1 MSATVLLT
9 GASGF
14 VGSRLAASLGSAC
27 RGLVRRP
34 PAGDVSWHVVVGD
47 LLEPEG
53 WTSSLAGI
61 ETVVHL
67 AALTG
72 KAPAREHQRVNADG
86 TSRLIEACREQG
98 VPRLIFVSTIAV
110 KFPDVRR
117 YPYAEAKK
125 RAEGIV
131 RRSGLDY
138 VIVRPTIVLG
148 AGSPILE
155 ALRRLAS
162 LPLMP
167 IFGDGRTLVQPVH
180 VDDLIRTLERVLRDT
195 SFDGSVVE
203 VGGPQRLSIEDLLRR
218 IRGRVNC
225 KVGPAV
231 HLPMGLLL
239 PLLAFGET
247 VAFGA
252 MPFTVGQMATFRFDG
267 TAEDDEPRGDNT
279 MRDVNSMIAGGA
291 P

>member
-9 GASGF
+9 GATGF
-14 VGSRLAASLGSAC
+14 VGSRLAANLGAAC

-34 PAGDVSWHVVVGD
+34 PDGNVSWHPVVGN

-53 WTSSLAGI
+53 WASSLTGI
-61 ETVVHL
+61 KTVVHL

-72 KAPAREHQRVNADG
+72 KAPAREHQLVNADG
-86 TSRLIEACREQG
+86 TSRLVEACREQG
-98 VPRLIFVSTIAV
+98 VTRLIFVSTIAV

-125 RAEGIV
+125 KAEGIV
-131 RRSGLDY
+131 RHSGLDY
-138 VIVRPTIVLG
+138 VIVRPTMVLG
-148 AGSPILE
+148 TGSPVLE

-162 LPLMP
+162 LPVMP
-167 IFGDGRTLVQPVH
+167 VFGDGRTLVQPVH
-180 VDDLIRTLERVLRDT
+180 VDDLIRTFKRVLRDT

-203 VGGPQRLSIEDLLRR
+203 VGGPQMLSIEDLLRR
-218 IRGRVNC
+218 IRGRVKR

-231 HLPMGLLL
+231 HLPMGLLI
-239 PLLAFGET
+239 PLLTLGET

-267 TAEDDEPRGDNT
+267 NAEGDNLGDNNT
-279 MRDVNSMIAGGA
+279 MRDVDSMITDV
-291 P
+291 